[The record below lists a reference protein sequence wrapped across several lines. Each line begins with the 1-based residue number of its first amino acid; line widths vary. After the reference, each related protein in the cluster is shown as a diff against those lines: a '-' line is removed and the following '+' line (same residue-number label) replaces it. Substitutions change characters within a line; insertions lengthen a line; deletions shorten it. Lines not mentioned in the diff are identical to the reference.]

1 MFDSAFEYSLGA
13 RWLFAVVTARLQ
25 RHINGGS
32 FRRLGAGGQRGAF
45 CMEVAVPCMV
55 SLPDDLIVFY
65 DHCTYQR
72 VGAGVA
78 GTLQGQLDGQFHIV
92 AIGHVD
98 ILSVDMNKAPIRQ
111 DRGSCFLKV
120 RSTLHKMLAERFAG
134 EIRLPATCLL

>member
-1 MFDSAFEYSLGA
+1 MSDAAFEYSLGA
-13 RWLFAVVTARLQ
+13 WWLFAVVTAGLQ
-25 RHINGGS
+25 SHIDGGS
-32 FRRLGAGGQRGAF
+32 FRRLGAGGQSSAF

-65 DHCTYQR
+65 DHSTYQR
-72 VGAGVA
+72 VGTGVA

-92 AIGHVD
+92 AIDHVD

-134 EIRLPATCLL
+134 EIRLPAACLL

>member
-1 MFDSAFEYSLGA
+1 MLDAAFENSLGA
-13 RWLFAVVTARLQ
+13 RWLFAVVTAGLQ
-25 RHINGGS
+25 RHIDGGS

-78 GTLQGQLDGQFHIV
+78 GTLQGQLDG
-92 AIGHVD
+92 
-98 ILSVDMNKAPIRQ
+98 
-111 DRGSCFLKV
+111 
-120 RSTLHKMLAERFAG
+120 
-134 EIRLPATCLL
+134 